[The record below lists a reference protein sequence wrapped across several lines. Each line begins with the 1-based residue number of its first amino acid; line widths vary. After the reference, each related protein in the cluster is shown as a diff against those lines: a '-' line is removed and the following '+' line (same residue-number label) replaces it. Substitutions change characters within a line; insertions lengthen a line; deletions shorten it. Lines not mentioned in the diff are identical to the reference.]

1 MCKFCDNLEYKEV
14 VVPNRTSLA
23 DDNICDFASPSL
35 SGYSYDC
42 ESCYGCAKENNYFS
56 ITTWDNSLCLNYY
69 HKIKDVIIAPISARF
84 CINYCPMCG
93 RKITDNINSE
103 LTFW

>member
-1 MCKFCDNLEYKEV
+1 MCKYCDNLEYKEV
-14 VVPNRTSLA
+14 IVPNRTSLA

-35 SGYSYDC
+35 NGYSYDC
-42 ESCYGCAKENNYFS
+42 ESCYGCAEENNYFS
-56 ITTWDNSLCLNYY
+56 ITSFDDVVMLNYY
-69 HKIKDVIIAPISARF
+69 HKIKNVVIAPTSARF